1 MSVSHKNNFVHRTQ
15 LVSLMVFINIPV
27 SVMMWVVVAKK
38 ISPACLEQFST
49 SSIYSV
55 HFKEHRECTGIDIRE
70 SNLQL
75 IKDII

>member
-27 SVMMWVVVAKK
+27 SVMMRVVVAKK

-49 SSIYSV
+49 CSIYSV
-55 HFKEHRECTGIDIRE
+55 HFKEHGECTGIDIRE